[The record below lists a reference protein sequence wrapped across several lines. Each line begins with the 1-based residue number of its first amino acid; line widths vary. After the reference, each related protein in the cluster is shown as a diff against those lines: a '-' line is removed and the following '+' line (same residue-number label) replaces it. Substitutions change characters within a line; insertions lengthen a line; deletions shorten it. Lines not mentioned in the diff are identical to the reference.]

1 MPAKLQKQVVPY
13 LTVSDGAG
21 AIAFYKKG
29 LGAKEIMRMP
39 AEDGK
44 RLMHAQLEI
53 NGHAVYLS
61 DDFPEFSNGDTG
73 GGRTPQKLGGTPVG
87 MFIQL
92 EAPKEVD
99 KWMARA
105 AKAGANI
112 TMPAADQFWGDR
124 FGVINDPF
132 GHSWQ
137 FGAPL
142 PKPKKKPPAA
152 KKKVKKK

>member
-1 MPAKLQKQVVPY
+1 MPAVQKNVVPY
-13 LTVSDGAG
+13 LTVSDGKG

-44 RLMHAQLEI
+44 RLMHAQVEI

-61 DDFPEFSNGDTG
+61 DDFPEYSG
-73 GGRTPQKLGGTPVG
+73 GAGRTPEKFGGTSVG

-92 EAPKEVD
+92 KAPKEVD
-99 KWMARA
+99 QWMARA
-105 AKAGANI
+105 AKAGAKI
-112 TMPAADQFWGDR
+112 TMPASDQFWGDR
-124 FGVINDPF
+124 FGVISDPY

-142 PKPKKKPPAA
+142 PKA
-152 KKKVKKK
+152 K

>member
-13 LTVSDGAG
+13 LTVNDGAG

-44 RLMHAQLEI
+44 RLMHARIEV

-61 DDFPEFSNGDTG
+61 DDFPEFADGKSRSPD
-73 GGRTPQKLGGTPVG
+73 KLGGTPVG

-92 EAPKEVD
+92 DMPKDVD
-99 KWMARA
+99 KWIARA
-105 AKAGANI
+105 AKAGANV

-124 FGVINDPF
+124 FGVITDPF

-142 PKPKKKPPAA
+142 PKPKKAA
-152 KKKVKKK
+152 PKKKAKRK

>member
-1 MPAKLQKQVVPY
+1 MPAVQKNVVPY
-13 LTVSDGAG
+13 LTVSDGKG

-29 LGAKEIMRMP
+29 LAAKEVMRMP
-39 AEDGK
+39 ADDGK

-61 DDFPEFSNGDTG
+61 DDFPEHAG
-73 GGRTPQKLGGTPVG
+73 GNSRTPERFGGTAVG

-92 EAPKEVD
+92 KAPKEVD
-99 KWMARA
+99 QWIARA
-105 AKAGANI
+105 AKAGAKVV
-112 TMPAADQFWGDR
+112 MPATDQFWGDR
-124 FGVINDPF
+124 FGVISDPY

-142 PKPKKKPPAA
+142 PKPKKAPA
-152 KKKVKKK
+152 KKAKGK

>member
-1 MPAKLQKQVVPY
+1 MPARIEKQVVPY
-13 LTVSDGAG
+13 LTVNDGVG
-21 AIAFYKKG
+21 AITFYKKG
-29 LGAKEIMRMP
+29 LGAKEVMRMP

-44 RLMHAQLEI
+44 RLMHAQVEI

-61 DDFPEFSNGDTG
+61 DDFPEFADGKSRSPD
-73 GGRTPQKLGGTPVG
+73 KLGGTPVG

-92 EAPKEVD
+92 REPKEVD
-99 KWMARA
+99 RA
-105 AKAGANI
+105 IAKAVKAGAKV

-124 FGVINDPF
+124 FGVITDPF

-142 PKPKKKPPAA
+142 PKPKKKAA
-152 KKKVKKK
+152 PMGKAKRK

>member
-1 MPAKLQKQVVPY
+1 MPSLQKNIVPY
-13 LTVSDGAG
+13 LTVSDGKG

-29 LGAKEIMRMP
+29 LGAKEVMKMP

-53 NGHAVYLS
+53 NGHFVYLS
-61 DDFPEFSNGDTG
+61 DDFPEHSG
-73 GGRTPQKLGGTPVG
+73 GKSSTPLSYGGTPVG

-92 EAPKEVD
+92 KLPKEVD
-99 KWMARA
+99 QWMARA
-105 AKAGANI
+105 QKAGAKI
-112 TMPAADQFWGDR
+112 RMPAADQFWGDR
-124 FGVINDPF
+124 FGVITDPF

-142 PKPKKKPPAA
+142 PKQKKAAPKKKP
-152 KKKVKKK
+152 KGK

>member
-1 MPAKLQKQVVPY
+1 MAAKLQKQVVPY
-13 LTVSDGAG
+13 LTVGDGAG

-29 LGAKEIMRMP
+29 LAAKEVMRMP

-44 RLMHAQLEI
+44 RLMHAQVEI

-61 DDFPEFSNGDTG
+61 DDFPEYADGKS
-73 GGRTPQKLGGTPVG
+73 RTPDKLGGTSVG

-92 EAPKEVD
+92 DAPKEVD

-105 AKAGANI
+105 AKAGATI

-124 FGVINDPF
+124 FGVITDPF

-142 PKPKKKPPAA
+142 PKPKKKAA
-152 KKKVKKK
+152 PKKKASKKK

>member
-1 MPAKLQKQVVPY
+1 MAKIQNQVVPY
-13 LTVSDGAG
+13 LTVSDGAA

-61 DDFPEFSNGDTG
+61 DDFPEFAQDSTG
-73 GGRTPQKLGGTPVG
+73 GGRTPQKLGGTPVS

-92 EAPKEVD
+92 GAPKEVD
-99 KWMARA
+99 SSMAKA
-105 AKAGANI
+105 AKAGAKI

-124 FGVINDPF
+124 FGVISDPF

-142 PKPKKKPPAA
+142 PKPKKKAA
-152 KKKVKKK
+152 APKKKAKRK

>member
-1 MPAKLQKQVVPY
+1 MPAVQKNVVPY
-13 LTVSDGAG
+13 LTVNDGKG

-29 LGAKEIMRMP
+29 LAAREIMRMP

-44 RLMHAQLEI
+44 RLMHAQVEI

-61 DDFPEFSNGDTG
+61 DDFPEYAG
-73 GGRTPQKLGGTPVG
+73 GSSRTPQKYGGTSVG

-92 EAPKEVD
+92 KAPKEVD
-99 KWMARA
+99 QWIARA
-105 AKAGANI
+105 AKAGAKI

-124 FGVINDPF
+124 FGVITDPF

-142 PKPKKKPPAA
+142 PKPKKKPAA
-152 KKKVKKK
+152 KKKGG

>member
-1 MPAKLQKQVVPY
+1 MPAVQKNVVPY
-13 LTVSDGAG
+13 LTVSDAKG

-29 LGAKEIMRMP
+29 LAAKEVMRMP

-44 RLMHAQLEI
+44 RLMHATLEI

-61 DDFPEFSNGDTG
+61 DDFPEYANGTNRAPKPG
-73 GGRTPQKLGGTPVG
+73 GVTPVG

-92 EAPKEVD
+92 KAPKEVD
-99 KWMARA
+99 QWIARA
-105 AKAGANI
+105 AKAGATV
-112 TMPAADQFWGDR
+112 TMPACDQFWGDR
-124 FGVINDPF
+124 FGVINDPY

-142 PKPKKKPPAA
+142 PKPKKAP
-152 KKKVKKK
+152 KKKAKGK

>member
-1 MPAKLQKQVVPY
+1 MPAKTQKQVVPY
-13 LTVSDGAG
+13 LTVSSGVG

-44 RLMHAQLEI
+44 RLMHAQVEI

-61 DDFPEFSNGDTG
+61 DDFPEYADGKSRSPD
-73 GGRTPQKLGGTPVG
+73 KLGGTPVG

-92 EAPKEVD
+92 DAPKEVD
-99 KWMARA
+99 QWMARA
-105 AKAGANI
+105 AKAGATV

-124 FGVINDPF
+124 FGVITDPF

-142 PKPKKKPPAA
+142 PKPKKKPAPKKAA
-152 KKKVKKK
+152 KKK